1 MFPRPSFF
9 QGARL
14 NFAENLLYPAC
25 QPEDSTLAV
34 LAASEDSCEQVT
46 WKQLR
51 GRVQQCTSALVYLGV
66 QKGDRVAGYLANH
79 TNALVA
85 MLGAASV
92 GAIWTAVSPDTGVHA
107 VLDRMQQI
115 DPALLFSDNAAKYN
129 GKVHDVHDKLVEI
142 ASGIR
147 SLRAVVVFETIP
159 AVDFSINDV
168 LVPSGSAFMYQDLL
182 VASHTVPPAKFLQL
196 EPDHPVYILYSSGT
210 TGKPKCIVHGAIG
223 TLIQHKKEH
232 ALQCDIRPGDR
243 LFYFTTCTWMMWHWL
258 VSGLATGATLVL
270 YDGSPFRPL
279 EADGTGEL
287 AMPRLIDELG
297 ITHFGTSAKYLSVLE
312 QKSVMPQKELGLKSL
327 RSIYSTGSPLAPS
340 TFNYVYRAFGPDI
353 NMASIT
359 GGTDIIS
366 LFGAPSP
373 LSPVYVGEIQ
383 VRGLGM
389 AVEVWDYHGK
399 DVTSA
404 GEPGDLVCVKPFP
417 CQPVTFWGEDGDEN
431 YKKSYFGTFPGV
443 WHHSDFVRVN
453 SRSGGLIMLGRS
465 DGVLKPAGVRFGS
478 SEIYNVILKHFPE
491 IEDALCIGRRRQQDS
506 DEVVVLFI
514 KMAPKSTFTNSLVQ
528 IIKSIIRQEL
538 SARHVPGIIDEC
550 PEIPVTVNGKKV
562 EVAVKNIIC
571 GLNALFTH
579 IPPPPL
585 PARMA
590 KKRKSIPPSANNN
603 KNKTNTN
610 KMDLDNDPP
619 PAPPLSKNPPLLL
632 SANTHAGITKPSR
645 LPRGKGRRAQRIRKE
660 KGAERAE
667 EVQARTERK
676 VERSRGK
683 GRRKGERNAAWE
695 ELNRKIKGAGAA
707 EVVVGKGK
715 GDRLGEGDW
724 VDEVAGDGVMLD
736 VGRGADGEET
746 VGDEDKGNV
755 SVEKG
760 GSLGD
765 DVDEGIL

>member
-1 MFPRPSFF
+1 MYRFKVLVEETHGVQLPDYESLRRWSIENLNAFWKHVWHFTAIVASEPFSEAMDEKAPMFPRPPFF

-14 NFAENLLYPAC
+14 NFAENLLYPTC
-25 QPEDSTLAV
+25 QPDDSTLAV
-34 LAASEDSCEQVT
+34 LAASEDSREQVT

-51 GRVQQCTSALVYLGV
+51 GRVQQCTSALAYLGV

-85 MLGAASV
+85 MLSAASI

-147 SLRAVVVFETIP
+147 SLRAVVVFETVP
-159 AVDFSINDV
+159 AVDFHINDI

-182 VASHTVPPAKFLQL
+182 AASRTVPPVKFLQL
-196 EPDHPVYILYSSGT
+196 DPDHPVYILYSSGT
-210 TGKPKCIVHGAIG
+210 TGKPKCIVHGAVG

-232 ALQCDIRPGDR
+232 ALQCDIRQGDR

-287 AMPRLIDELG
+287 AMPRLIDELE

-312 QKSVMPQKELGLKSL
+312 QKTVMPKKELGLKSL

-340 TFNYVYRAFGPDI
+340 TFDYVYRAFGPDI
-353 NMASIT
+353 NLASIT

-389 AVEVWDYHGK
+389 AVEAWDYQGK
-399 DVTSA
+399 DVTNA
-404 GEPGDLVCVKPFP
+404 EEPGDLVCVKPFP
-417 CQPVTFWGEDGDEN
+417 CQPVTFWGEDGSEK
-431 YKKSYFGTFPGV
+431 YKKSYFEMFPGV
-443 WHHSDFVRVN
+443 WHHGDFVRFN
-453 SRSGGLIMLGRS
+453 SRTGGLIMLGRS

-491 IEDALCIGRRRQQDS
+491 IEDALCVGRRRQQDN
-506 DEVVVLFI
+506 DEIVVLFL
-514 KMAPKSTFTNSLVQ
+514 KMAPKSTFSDSLMQ
-528 IIKSIIRQEL
+528 DIKSTIRKEL

-562 EVAVKNIIC
+562 EVAVKNIVC
-571 GLNALFTH
+571 GLNVRTSASIANAESLEWY
-579 IPPPPL
+579 
-585 PARMA
+585 
-590 KKRKSIPPSANNN
+590 RKW
-603 KNKTNTN
+603 NTEH
-610 KMDLDNDPP
+610 
-619 PAPPLSKNPPLLL
+619 
-632 SANTHAGITKPSR
+632 T
-645 LPRGKGRRAQRIRKE
+645 
-660 KGAERAE
+660 
-667 EVQARTERK
+667 
-676 VERSRGK
+676 
-683 GRRKGERNAAWE
+683 
-695 ELNRKIKGAGAA
+695 
-707 EVVVGKGK
+707 
-715 GDRLGEGDW
+715 
-724 VDEVAGDGVMLD
+724 
-736 VGRGADGEET
+736 
-746 VGDEDKGNV
+746 
-755 SVEKG
+755 
-760 GSLGD
+760 
-765 DVDEGIL
+765 